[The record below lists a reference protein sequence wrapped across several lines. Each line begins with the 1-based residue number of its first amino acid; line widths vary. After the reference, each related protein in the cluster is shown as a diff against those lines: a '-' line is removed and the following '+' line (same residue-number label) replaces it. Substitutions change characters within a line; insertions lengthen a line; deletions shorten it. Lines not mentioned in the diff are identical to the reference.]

1 MKPPSEHYKRRKEWG
16 DTRLAEEW
24 TSVFSLAMPLSC
36 FKNILLVSASNRH
49 WFCFTCLHYSIQWF
63 ITKEQF
69 NVFNSHG
76 LHEHDA
82 SFRYQCDNYARLQ
95 RKCHELY
102 HSPGITN
109 FVLMF
114 INLTWFKSYT
124 YSLSLLVCVCK
135 SQEGRK
141 KKNLHL
147 VVKLVVWRAPSTTTC
162 VWLAWH
168 WNGLDTSIPPPPTE
182 KRIKE
187 DSAMLPLHDLSPPNN
202 NTLNYNSM

>member
-141 KKNLHL
+141 KKKSFGGEVGCLKGTKHYNMCMTSMTLKWLGHLHTS
-147 VVKLVVWRAPSTTTC
+147 STNREKNKRGLCYVASSWFITT
-162 VWLAWH
+162 
-168 WNGLDTSIPPPPTE
+168 
-182 KRIKE
+182 KQ
-187 DSAMLPLHDLSPPNN
+187 
-202 NTLNYNSM
+202 

>member
-49 WFCFTCLHYSIQWF
+49 WLCFICLHYSIQWF

-69 NVFNSHG
+69 NVFNSLG

-95 RKCHELY
+95 RNCHELY

-135 SQEGRK
+135 SQEVK
-141 KKNLHL
+141 KKSSFGGEVGCLKGTKHCNMCTTGMTLKWPGHL
-147 VVKLVVWRAPSTTTC
+147 RNSSTNREKNKRWLCCAASSWFITT
-162 VWLAWH
+162 
-168 WNGLDTSIPPPPTE
+168 
-182 KRIKE
+182 KQ
-187 DSAMLPLHDLSPPNN
+187 
-202 NTLNYNSM
+202 